1 MPVRTGAEYI
11 RGLKERPRDIRID
24 GEKVTDVTTYPGFR
38 NGMLSIAALYDLQ
51 NNPDTLDEMTYI
63 SPTTGDRVGMS
74 FLIPESVDDVQR
86 KGRMMA
92 RWAQY
97 HGGMMGRTPDFLNAS
112 FVAMAGASAY
122 YAQNRPEFGEN
133 ITRYYEFMREQDLCL
148 THTLVNPQR
157 SRRPAHFLTDTLAE
171 DVALKVVKETDAGII
186 VRGSRVLATLGPI
199 SDEIAVYPSRSH
211 QTATDA
217 DLYAVSFSIPC
228 DAPGM
233 KFVCRESFDYGR
245 SHFDHPLGSRFEE
258 MDAIVFFDNVFV
270 PWERVFLYRDIDL
283 CNQMSFRTGWIVHSF
298 QQVMTR
304 IVAKSAFL
312 LGLASMMTQALSND
326 DQPHVQE
333 RLGELAMYLE
343 VEKALLRAAEL
354 DAEPDEWGVFTPARI
369 PLTVGENM
377 YARMFYPRI
386 VEIIHLLGSSSL
398 MALPGR
404 ADFDSELRP
413 DLDRYLATDTMEA
426 IERAKLFHLAWD
438 VSCSAFGSRQLHY
451 ERFFA
456 GDAVRNAQIL
466 TNIYDREPAI
476 QMVRE
481 FLERE
486 ASG

>member
-11 RGLKERPRDIRID
+11 RGLKERPRDIRIN

-51 NNPDTLDEMTYI
+51 NDPDTLDEMTYI

-74 FLIPESVDDVQR
+74 FLMPTSTEDVQR

-92 RWAQY
+92 RWARH

-112 FVAMAGASAY
+112 FVGMAGAADY

-133 ITRYYEFMREQDLCL
+133 ITRYYEMMREEDLCL

-157 SRRPAHFLTDTLAE
+157 RRNPNNYITDDLAQ
-171 DVALKVVKETDAGII
+171 DIALRVVKETDAGLI

-211 QTATDA
+211 QTSGDS
-217 DLYAVSFSIPC
+217 DRYAVSFSIPC

-233 KFVCRESFDYGR
+233 KFICRESFDYGR

-258 MDAIVFFDNVFV
+258 MDAVVFFDDVFV
-270 PWERVFLYRDIDL
+270 PWERVFLYGDVDL

-298 QQVMTR
+298 QQVVTR
-304 IVAKSAFL
+304 IVAKSEFL
-312 LGLASMMTQALSND
+312 LGLATMMTQTVGSG

-333 RLGELAMYLE
+333 RLGEMAMYLE
-343 VEKALLRAAEL
+343 IEKALLRAAEL
-354 DAEPDEWGVFTPARI
+354 DAERDEWGGFTPARI

-386 VEIIHLLGSSSL
+386 AEIIHLLGSSSL
-398 MALPGR
+398 MALPSQ

-481 FLERE
+481 FLERD
-486 ASG
+486 ASD